1 MVKIITFIV
10 RSLSFRRK
18 KLVKSRFLFIIL
30 LLSVAA
36 LLPLTAESYRIKEV
50 NYHIDGITREG
61 ALMKELEDLMPETVF
76 SSKEELET
84 FIALQQQLLMN
95 LRQLKEDSTIEY
107 SIEEG
112 SNDVIID
119 VYTKDTWNIIVF
131 PIPEY
136 DSNNGFSLT
145 LKYRDKNFFGTL
157 ERFALNFAWET
168 KDSEN
173 TVNIDGEFTLPFE
186 WKQHQWYWN
195 TGADWEYSDGE
206 HDLETYTGLG
216 IDFAVGNYLPT
227 FTVTETFNYDTADTA
242 DENWFTTNFSIAEAF
257 DTGLVLPGFEEFTYT
272 PSLYSEIDYKF
283 DGAISESKEGLEVG
297 FGQTLA
303 AGRVDWIGNFRKGVD
318 FSVANTNTR
327 NLQHAYWDRDLTMS
341 LSGYS
346 PLPFKILFWNMAVSG
361 RIAGLAEFDGVE
373 DDAASYIRGIRDTKM
388 GTMVEYG
395 GFINTDLTMRAFTI
409 PKFVEAQGSVYFD
422 AGWVQEKDIS
432 FDPDQHF
439 KMGVGIE
446 AIGFPLFAR
455 SYFLRG
461 SLGFDLKE
469 MMDEGTWRGDNYELF
484 IVLGHHY

>member
-1 MVKIITFIV
+1 MKNRFF
-10 RSLSFRRK
+10 L
-18 KLVKSRFLFIIL
+18 LVL
-30 LLSVAA
+30 LLSFCA
-36 LLPLTAESYRIKEV
+36 LLPLIAESYEIKEV

-61 ALMKELEDLMPETVF
+61 ALMKELDDLMPETVF
-76 SSKEELET
+76 SSKEELEA
-84 FIALQQQLLMN
+84 FIAKQRQLLVN

-107 SIEEG
+107 SIEDG
-112 SNDVIID
+112 TNDVIVD

-157 ERFALNFAWET
+157 ERFALNFAWQN
-168 KDSEN
+168 K
-173 TVNIDGEFTLPFE
+173 DGESTVALDGSFTLPFE

-195 TGADWEYSDGE
+195 TGVDWEYSNGE
-206 HDLETYTGLG
+206 HDLETSTGLG
-216 IDFAVGNYLPT
+216 IDFMVGNLLPT
-227 FTVTETFNYDTADTA
+227 FTVTEYYNYDNADIDT
-242 DENWFTTNFSIAEAF
+242 DWFTTRFSVTESF
-257 DTGLVLPGFEEFTYT
+257 DTGFILPAFEEFTYT
-272 PSLYSEIDYKF
+272 PEIYSEIDYKF
-283 DGAISESKEGLEVG
+283 DGSISDSKGGLEVG

-318 FSVANTNTR
+318 FSLANTNTR
-327 NLQHAYWDRDLTMS
+327 NLQHAYWNRDITMS

-361 RIAGLAEFDGVE
+361 RISGLAEFDEPE
-373 DDAASYIRGIRDTKM
+373 DEAASYIRGIRDTKM
-388 GTMVEYG
+388 GTAVEYG
-395 GFINTDLTMRAFTI
+395 GFLNTDLTMRAFTI

-422 AGWVQEKDIS
+422 AGWVKEKDID
-432 FDPDQHF
+432 FDPDKHF

-461 SLGFDLKE
+461 SLGVDLKE
-469 MMDEGTWRGDNYELF
+469 MLDEGTWRGDNYELF